1 MLVQRSDSASIPIPQ
16 ASSRSRRRPKPRL
29 RRNRPIRRV
38 TFDLPTIDDE
48 EEIEIGGDAGD
59 DENPGL
65 LVWSA

>member
-1 MLVQRSDSASIPIPQ
+1 
-16 ASSRSRRRPKPRL
+16 
-29 RRNRPIRRV
+29 
-38 TFDLPTIDDE
+38 LPAIDDE